1 VRHAEKEQAMQKK
14 CKEFVGVRFDAD
26 VMAWLKRAS
35 RNSRVTVS
43 HIIRAAVN
51 EKFAA
56 RRK

>member
-1 VRHAEKEQAMQKK
+1 MQKK

>member
-1 VRHAEKEQAMQKK
+1 MQKK

-43 HIIRAAVN
+43 HLIRQAVQ
-51 EKFAA
+51 EKFDS